1 MNALSAE
8 SGCLWAEEV
17 GMATLARARPWIG
30 KCACPARLADRL
42 SRDAESTSGT
52 VRALRAAL
60 RAKTT
65 SGALGAAW
73 CNGKRRRGVGHG
85 SRCWRQRHR
94 NDQICNWGRGGAWW
108 SRGINQVA
116 LDRARG
122 YVENRMPEFTHPWR
136 AFNSWARA
144 GTAHFLGGTKA
155 NTAVFH
161 VWSVA
166 LRKAPRARAVLTF
179 AVVLKAVA
187 PPHARL

>member
-1 MNALSAE
+1 VNALSAE
-8 SGCLWAEEV
+8 SGSLWAEEV
-17 GMATLARARPWIG
+17 GRATRARAGPWTG
-30 KCACPARLADRL
+30 KRACPARLADGL
-42 SRDAESTSGT
+42 SCDAESTSGT
-52 VRALRAAL
+52 GRALRAAL

-73 CNGKRRRGVGHG
+73 CNGKRRRGVGHR

-94 NDQICNWGRGGAWW
+94 NDQICNWGRGGTWW

-122 YVENRMPEFTHPWR
+122 YVENRLPEFTHPWR
-136 AFNSWARA
+136 AFDSWARA
-144 GTAHFLGGTKA
+144 GTAHFWAGTKA
-155 NTAVFH
+155 NAAVFH

-166 LRKAPRARAVLTF
+166 LGEAPRARAVLKF

-187 PPHARL
+187 PPHALL